1 MTSLTPPWKHVWITG
16 ASSGLGEHTARL
28 LAKKGCKVSI
38 TARRLEKLREI
49 AGQEPNISIHPA
61 DVTDPEALKKIVE
74 DIEEKNGPVD
84 LAIFSAGAWFPSSIT
99 DLKVDNFARTLDVN
113 VMGVVNALDAIL
125 PRMTERGHGHVSWV
139 SSVAGY
145 IGLPNSAA
153 YGASKS
159 ALISLAESV
168 QIELQK
174 QGIIV
179 SVINPG
185 FVRTQLTDMN
195 KFPMPFLMEPNEAAQ
210 KIVKGLERRKFEI
223 AFPWQMELI
232 LKTLRLLPYS
242 LSLPLIRRLI

>member
-1 MTSLTPPWKHVWITG
+1 MTTQAPPWKHVWITG
-16 ASSGLGEHTARL
+16 ASSGLGEYTARL
-28 LAKKGCKVSI
+28 LAQKGCKISI
-38 TARRLEKLREI
+38 TARRLDKLQAI
-49 AGQEPNISIHPA
+49 AKDEPNISIYPA
-61 DVTDPEALKKIVE
+61 DVTNSEALKKVVAEIE
-74 DIEEKNGPVD
+74 DQNGPVD
-84 LAIFSAGAWFPSSIT
+84 LAVFSAGAWFPSSIF
-99 DLKVDNFARTLDVN
+99 DLKVENFARTLDVN

-125 PRMTERGHGHVSWV
+125 PRMLERGQGHVSWV

-168 QIELQK
+168 QAELQK
-174 QGIIV
+174 KNIAV

-195 KFPMPFLMEPNEAAQ
+195 KFPMPFLMEPEEAAE
-210 KIVKGLERRKFEI
+210 KMVRGLERKKFEI

-232 LKTLRLLPYS
+232 LKTLRILPYG
-242 LSLPLIRRLI
+242 LSLRLIKRLT